1 MSAIIQTNKDFEVF
15 FRENFPS
22 VYAFMKRYT
31 GDDELAAD
39 LAQETFI
46 RVYERRDE
54 IVSVDYGKAFLY
66 TVARH
71 LYWNHCKHQRVKENY
86 FAQLDEGNVDDYD
99 FLQEVTRQETMRML
113 HVAIDQLPPQTR
125 NVILLNLE
133 GKTNPEVAEELGI
146 SVNTVKCLKKS
157 AYETLRGTL
166 SQNYFVILIFLLGE

>member
-71 LYWNHCKHQRVKENY
+71 LYWNHCKHQRAKKNY
-86 FAQLDEGNVDDYD
+86 FAQLDESNVDDYD

-113 HVAIDQLPPQTR
+113 YVAIDQLPPQTR

-146 SVNTVKCLKKS
+146 SVNTVKTQKRKAYAFLREELKH
-157 AYETLRGTL
+157 L
-166 SQNYFVILIFLLGE
+166 FIIFLVLMNM

>member
-46 RVYERRDE
+46 RFYERRDE
-54 IVSVDYGKAFLY
+54 IVYVDYGKAFLY

-71 LYWNHCKHQRVKENY
+71 LYWNHCKHQRAKENY
-86 FAQLDEGNVDDYD
+86 FAQLDESNVDDYD

-113 HVAIDQLPPQTR
+113 YVAIDQLPPQTR
-125 NVILLNLE
+125 NVILLKLE
-133 GKTNPEVAEELGI
+133 GKSNPEVAEELGI

-157 AYETLRGTL
+157 AYETLRGAL
-166 SQNYFVILIFLLGE
+166 SQNDFVILMFLLWE